1 MLRRLRGRQHDVI
14 TAVAV
19 IRNGRSVVD
28 HVTTKVAMRNYTD
41 DEIANYVASGDPM
54 DKAGAY
60 AVQNPTF
67 APVASVDGCYL
78 NVVGLP
84 LCLLVRLLREA
95 GVEVSP
101 RPEWALPRQC
111 ASCEGKGVLTG
122 GSKIQRWCGE
132 IGE

>member
-1 MLRRLRGRQHDVI
+1 MLRRLRGRQHNVI

-19 IRNGRSVVD
+19 VSNGHSFVD
-28 HVTTKVAMRNYTD
+28 HVSTKVIMRNYTD
-41 DEIANYVASGDPM
+41 DELATYVASGDAM

-60 AVQNPTF
+60 AVQNTTF
-67 APVASVDGCYL
+67 APVADVDGCYL

-84 LCLLVRLLREA
+84 LCLLARLLREV
-95 GVEVSP
+95 GVEVRP
-101 RPEWALPRQC
+101 RPEWSLPGQC

-132 IGE
+132 MGE